1 MEPTCHRC
9 AAVLNPNA
17 VFCNQCGAPQIRV
30 PESLTSPSAPETGN
44 QAVGTGVFALSTSV
58 VPVNWK
64 QGRKAAAIAAVMMT
78 VCAIVRPLNLVLPL
92 WMLVGGWLAVSLYR
106 RRTSTLFV
114 PVVTGAKL
122 GALAGVMG
130 FFCVSVLVAGVFAV
144 EIFVFKRG
152 EELRALLRAQID
164 QAAAANPS
172 SAQAITQLLQSPE
185 GVATL
190 VISVMFAFF
199 LLFLLLSCAGGIFG
213 ASFSRQRT
221 R

>member
-1 MEPTCHRC
+1 MSSR
-9 AAVLNPNA
+9 
-17 VFCNQCGAPQIRV
+17 
-30 PESLTSPSAPETGN
+30 
-44 QAVGTGVFALSTSV
+44 VFATSTSV

-64 QGRKAAAIAAVMMT
+64 QARKAAAIAAVLMT
-78 VCAIVRPLNLVLPL
+78 VGAIVRPLNLIFPL

-122 GALAGVMG
+122 GALAGVLG
-130 FFCVSVLVAGVFAV
+130 FFYVTVLLATVSAV

-164 QAAAANPS
+164 QAAASNPA
-172 SAQAITQLLQSPE
+172 SAQALSQLMQSPE

-190 VISVMFAFF
+190 VISLMFVSFM
-199 LLFLLLSCAGGIFG
+199 LFLLLSCAGGIFG